1 MPPTSRRFLQRTRTT
16 ASTSAVTL
24 SMANLHGQNSCF
36 MPLKQLDQDYYAP
49 RIIQVAGTYPGIS
62 KEEILDVPQ
71 SEPAP
76 EQGQWS
82 YDFNDPDGPEVG
94 KVALEGSQ
102 IVHDIEDPIVIIA
115 EHHALNI
122 PLPKELKSVDLVVL
136 VDRSKNRFGERKFLV
151 TYIPGQGVVIGA
163 FDSKADLPADCQI
176 LGHVAMVQIPW
187 LPSMAPTKSGFMEVD
202 EYF

>member
-1 MPPTSRRFLQRTRTT
+1 MPQ
-16 ASTSAVTL
+16 A
-24 SMANLHGQNSCF
+24 
-36 MPLKQLDQDYYAP
+36 
-49 RIIQVAGTYPGIS
+49 
-62 KEEILDVPQ
+62 
-71 SEPAP
+71 EPAP

-102 IVHDIEDPIVIIA
+102 IVHDVEDPIVIIA
-115 EHHALNI
+115 EHHSLNI

-136 VDRSKNRFGERKFLV
+136 VDRAKNRFGERKFLV
-151 TYIPGQGVVIGA
+151 IHTPQQGVAIGA

-176 LGHVAMVQIPW
+176 LGQVAMVQIPW